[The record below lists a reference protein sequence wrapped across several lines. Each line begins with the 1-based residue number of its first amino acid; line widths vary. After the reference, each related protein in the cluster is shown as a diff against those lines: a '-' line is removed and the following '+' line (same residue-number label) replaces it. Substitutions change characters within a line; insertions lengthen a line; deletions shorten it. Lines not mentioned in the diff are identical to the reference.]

1 MNPLYQTLGQAIESQ
16 KDDFAR
22 LIVDDQ
28 WARNPQFQ
36 VRYGEAGHA
45 KCVQDVRYN
54 LAYLSQAI
62 MANSP
67 SLFATYI
74 DWVKVLFKGLNIPT
88 RELVDS
94 LEITGDLL
102 QQRFPEAAAIVRNFI
117 DLGLQNLASAPET
130 LPSFMHESQML
141 SGLAHHYLSAL
152 LRGERSVGSRLILDA
167 VDQGTSIKDIYLHV
181 FQPSQYEI
189 GRLWQ
194 MNQMSVAQEHYA
206 TAATQ
211 LIMSQLYAHIFN
223 TKRNGH
229 SLIATG
235 VGGELHEIGLRMVAD
250 FFEMEGWDTYY
261 LGSNTPASTIV
272 QTLTERK
279 ADILA
284 ISVTMTFHI
293 QLVADLI
300 AQVRAIDPGRRI
312 KILTGGYPFNIEPD
326 LWRQVGA
333 DGYAANAEQAIA
345 KANAL
350 LGSQN

>member
-1 MNPLYQTLGQAIESQ
+1 MNPLYQTIGQAIESQ

-22 LIVDDQ
+22 LIVDEQ

-36 VRYGEAGHA
+36 LRYGEAGYA

-62 MANSP
+62 TANSP
-67 SLFATYI
+67 PLFATYMN
-74 DWVKVLFKGLNIPT
+74 WVKVLFTGLNIPIC
-88 RELVDS
+88 ELEES
-94 LEITGDLL
+94 LEITGTLL
-102 QQRFPEAAAIVRNFI
+102 QQRFPEAVAIVRNFV
-117 DLGLQNLASAPET
+117 DLGLQCLANAPEI
-130 LPSFMHESQML
+130 LPSFMAESDRL
-141 SGLAHHYLSAL
+141 SELAHQYLGSL
-152 LRGERSVGSRLILDA
+152 LRGERSVASRLILDA
-167 VDQGTSIKDIYLHV
+167 VAQGTSIKEIYLHV

-194 MNQMSVAQEHYA
+194 MNQMSVAQEHYS

-211 LIMSQLYAHIFN
+211 LIMSQLYSHIFT
-223 TKRNGH
+223 TKRNGR
-229 SLIATG
+229 SMVATG

-300 AQVRAIDPGRRI
+300 ARVRTMDPGRRI
-312 KILTGGYPFNIEPD
+312 KILTGGYPFNIEQD

-345 KANAL
+345 TATAL
-350 LGSQN
+350 LNAQD